1 MSLRLRQRRSVYVRR
16 NTPAR
21 HLRLLFPRAKM
32 HIEEHNL
39 DPALNNIVTVLWE
52 RSDLFR
58 NVIDPSAI
66 TVKSDRVELDGA
78 LYMSI
83 GFSPAGIHL
92 ILRDPSLPMPLYRS
106 LVQVPHRG
114 GCRRMHEILERYL
127 SAVRSS
133 VLELLHL
140 VLGVC
145 SSGDDVKVFL
155 EAATS
160 DVFSRLGQLLDPSM
174 ERSLMRDFSRRS
186 IEVVSVAGRL
196 FGRSRTD
203 IEEAVSVTH
212 KVLDILDDLLHGN
225 FLAAVFLLDDYYREA
240 VAYMRLIHGR
250 HCAPVI
256 DVVATDAYSVSMR
269 IAVPKPGSRGDRTQL
284 QVRKDRY
291 RMTITWNIDREALS
305 RLSLEE
311 RFNVLQ
317 VVNNMITNLSALVRV
332 NVLGE

>member
-1 MSLRLRQRRSVYVRR
+1 MFLRLHSRRSVYVRR
-16 NTPAR
+16 DTPAR
-21 HLRLLFPRAKM
+21 HLKLLFPRAKT

-39 DPALNNIVTVLWE
+39 DPALSKVIAALWE

-83 GFSPAGIHL
+83 GVSPAGIHL
-92 ILRDPSLPMPLYRS
+92 TLRDPSISMPLYRS
-106 LVQVPHRG
+106 LIHVPHRG
-114 GCRRMHEILERYL
+114 ECRRMHEILGRYL
-127 SAVRSS
+127 SALRSN

-140 VLGVC
+140 VLGAC
-145 SSGDDVKVFL
+145 RGDSVKVFL

-174 ERSLMRDFSRRS
+174 ERSLIRDFSRRRR

-212 KVLDILDDLLHGN
+212 SVLDVLDDLLHGD

-240 VAYMRLIHGR
+240 VVYMRLIHAR

-256 DVVATDAYSVSMR
+256 DVVAADAYRISMR
-269 IAVPKPGSRGDRTQL
+269 IAVPKPSSRGDRTQL

-305 RLSLEE
+305 SMPLEE
-311 RFNVLQ
+311 RLNVLQ
-317 VVNNMITNLSALVRV
+317 VVNNMITNLSALVKV

>member
-1 MSLRLRQRRSVYVRR
+1 MFLRLHPCRSMYIRRGA
-16 NTPAR
+16 PAR

-39 DPALNNIVTVLWE
+39 DPALSKIVTAVWE

-78 LYMSI
+78 LYMSV
-83 GFSPAGIHL
+83 GVSPAGIHL
-92 ILRDPSLPMPLYRS
+92 TLRDPSISMPLYRS
-106 LVQVPHRG
+106 LIHVPHRG
-114 GCRRMHEILERYL
+114 ECRRMHEILERYL
-127 SAVRSS
+127 SALRSN

-140 VLGVC
+140 VLGAC

-160 DVFSRLGQLLDPSM
+160 DVFSRLGQLLGPSM
-174 ERSLMRDFSRRS
+174 ERSLVRDFSRRR

-212 KVLDILDDLLHGN
+212 SVLDILDDLLHGD

-240 VAYMRLIHGR
+240 VVYMRLIHAR

-256 DVVATDAYSVSMR
+256 DVVAADAYRISMR
-269 IAVPKPGSRGDRTQL
+269 IAVPKPSSRGDRTQL

-305 RLSLEE
+305 SMPLEE
-311 RFNVLQ
+311 RLNVLQ
-317 VVNNMITNLSALVRV
+317 VVNNMITNLSSLVRV